1 MTSRGIIRR
10 PLLTERSNR
19 QRQEENKYSFEVDR
33 RASKTQIQQA
43 IQDVFGVTVTA
54 VHVMRVHGK
63 PRRVR
68 LVEGRR
74 RDWKKAIVTVEK
86 GQTITFFEG
95 V

>member
-1 MTSRGIIRR
+1 M
-10 PLLTERSNR
+10 TERSNR
-19 QRQEENKYSFEVDR
+19 QREDENKYSFEVDR
-33 RASKTQIQQA
+33 RASKTQIRHA

-54 VHVMRVHGK
+54 VRIMRVHGK

>member
-1 MTSRGIIRR
+1 
-10 PLLTERSNR
+10 
-19 QRQEENKYSFEVDR
+19 
-33 RASKTQIQQA
+33 
-43 IQDVFGVTVTA
+43 
-54 VHVMRVHGK
+54 MRVHGK